1 MDVNST
7 SASPAAA
14 SPAAATAAPAASP
27 ATAVASRLQK
37 PAGYPLYREIADFLE
52 RCRAMYPGLCRVYSI
67 GRSYEGREI
76 LCCELTAESTGPG
89 VEKPA
94 YHLDANHHAGEVT
107 GSAAALYTI
116 WYLLTRYGE
125 DEAVTRLLNEQVFY
139 VVPRVAVDGAEVY
152 LTTPEMMRSSV
163 RLYPETEEKEGLY
176 PADIDGD
183 GQILTMRQA
192 DPSGPWKVSDKDDRL
207 MIRRGPGESGGRYYR
222 LYVEGLIRGYDGVTV
237 RAAPAKWGIDFNRNY
252 PGTWAPEH
260 LQPGAGPYP
269 GSEPEVRAIVE
280 FVAGR
285 PNIVCAMSH
294 HTMGGMVLRPHCAK
308 PDEKLPR
315 QDVAVFKALAEIGDR
330 LIGYPTWSIYEEFTV
345 DKNRPPVGSWM
356 DWMYDLNG
364 VLPLATELW
373 DMAQHAGLP
382 KRKPK
387 ELMELGGDE
396 VEALGLAQ
404 LVWND
409 RVLAGA
415 GFVRWRP
422 FDHPQLGPVEL
433 GGWLPKTVRQNAP
446 LELLEGEC
454 HKATLFTLA
463 HAAVAPRLRITGFD
477 AAAVG
482 ASPDGATLYMV
493 TAVLENQG
501 YLPTNVTQQAMETK
515 SAKPLEVR
523 LSGEGGELVF
533 VSGKARTEVGHL
545 PGHAI
550 GLSPYGFLSP
560 APEGRKKLEWVVR
573 ASPGQSL
580 RIDVRGEKCGRQRR
594 ELRL

>member
-1 MDVNST
+1 MT
-7 SASPAAA
+7 
-14 SPAAATAAPAASP
+14 ATRPQ
-27 ATAVASRLQK
+27 LQR
-37 PAGYPLYREIADFLE
+37 PAGYPLYREIVDFAEQCQTL
-52 RCRAMYPGLCRVYSI
+52 YPGLCTVYPI
-67 GRSYEGREI
+67 GRSYEGRDI
-76 LCCELTAESTGPG
+76 LCCELTARATGPG
-89 VEKPA
+89 RDKPA

-107 GSAAALYTI
+107 GSAAAVYTI

-125 DEAVTRLLNEQVFY
+125 DEAVTRLLDEQVFY

-163 RLYPETEEKEGLY
+163 RLYPETEDKEGLY

-183 GQILTMRQA
+183 GHILTMRVA
-192 DPSGPWKVSDKDDRL
+192 DPNGSWRASAKDDRL
-207 MIRRGPGESGGRYYR
+207 MVRRVPGETGGLYYR
-222 LYVEGLIRGYDGVTV
+222 LYTEGLIREYNGVEV
-237 RAAPAKWGIDFNRNY
+237 RPAPAKWGIDFNRNY

-260 LQPGAGPYP
+260 IQQGAGPYP

-280 FVAGR
+280 FVASH

-315 QDVAVFKALAEIGDR
+315 QDLMVLKALAEIGDQ

-345 DKNRPPVGSWM
+345 DKERPPVGSWM

-364 VLPLATELW
+364 VMPLATELW

-387 ELMELGGDE
+387 EMMELGSE
-396 VEALGLAQ
+396 ETEAYGLAQ

-422 FDHPQLGPVEL
+422 FEHPQLGQVEL

-446 LELLEGEC
+446 LGLLDGEC

-463 HAAVAPRLRITGFD
+463 HAAVAPRLRVTAFEAALVSGTGGGG
-477 AAAVG
+477 AAAG
-482 ASPDGATLYMV
+482 GDMAGLYKV

-501 YLPTNVTQQAMETK
+501 YLPTNVTQQAVLMK
-515 SAKPLEVR
+515 LARPLEVT
-523 LSGEGGELVF
+523 LSGVGVNISF
-533 VSGKARTEVGHL
+533 VSGKARSEVAHL
-545 PGHAI
+545 PGYAVGQSAH
-550 GLSPYGFLSP
+550 GFLSA
-560 APEGRKKLEWVVR
+560 APECRKKLEWVVN
-573 ASPGQSL
+573 AKPGQTL
-580 RIDVRGEKCGRQRR
+580 RIEVHSDKCGRQTR
-594 ELRL
+594 ELKL